1 MQDTKT
7 EELQSRDE
15 SSTNLKFERRM
26 PESGAAAAVSFR
38 LCISR
43 NRICHPE

>member
-1 MQDTKT
+1 MQDTKN

-15 SSTNLKFERRM
+15 SSTNLKIERRM

-38 LCISR
+38 LCFSR
-43 NRICHPE
+43 EQIYLPK